1 MIGYRLLIVGDR
13 NVVKVQKKQSAIKS
27 TLLFLFFLFKFFLE
41 SVLVFYDSL
50 NEMEARI
57 LRSPSNGW
65 RA

>member
-1 MIGYRLLIVGDR
+1 MGDR

-27 TLLFLFFLFKFFLE
+27 TLLFLFFLFKFFLFKFFLE